1 MLEMQIP
8 EVPMPPTAT
17 PPDPPAPASSLIDGV
32 IARLSE
38 DFHVETDAVAV
49 QASAILR
56 QRYAG
61 ARVQSFIPILVE
73 RELRALLRAGR
84 AGDAAAS

>member
-1 MLEMQIP
+1 VAVL
-8 EVPMPPTAT
+8 
-17 PPDPPAPASSLIDGV
+17 DPSARVSSLIDGV

-38 DFHVETDAVAV
+38 DFNIETDAVAL

-56 QRYAG
+56 QRYAE

-73 RELRALLRAGR
+73 RELRELLRAGR
-84 AGDAAAS
+84 TSDVATG